1 MSANLR
7 VQAIV
12 PVSLRV
18 GVLAAVLCAAPA
30 FAQTAAQA
38 GAQATP
44 PAQAAD
50 SLKAAAAD
58 SSKPESVLGQGAS
71 DRPVRVRA
79 SHRVDVIAPG
89 EKVDT
94 IIDRMRASQ
103 VHTGGDVK
111 TIAPTE
117 RPAVRPPDRG
127 RDGERGPEERGGG
140 GRGSGGG
147 GSGGNGGGGPG
158 GGSGGAGS
166 GGNGGGGNGG
176 GGPGGGNSGPSDRG
190 HK

>member
-7 VQAIV
+7 I
-12 PVSLRV
+12 RV
-18 GVLAAVLCAAPA
+18 LMRVAAPA
-30 FAQTAAQA
+30 GVIAAFLCASPAVAQTGAQS
-38 GAQATP
+38 GAQAA

-50 SLKAAAAD
+50 SAKAAAAD
-58 SSKPESVLGQGAS
+58 SKPESVLGQGAS

-79 SHRVDVIAPG
+79 SHRVDVVAPG

-103 VHTGGDVK
+103 VRTGGDVK

-127 RDGERGPEERGGG
+127 RDGERGGPPEERGGG
-140 GRGSGGG
+140 GSGGGGRGPSGSGGPGGSG

-158 GGSGGAGS
+158 GG
-166 GGNGGGGNGG
+166 
-176 GGPGGGNSGPSDRG
+176 NSGASDHG